1 MNHTMWTPSR
11 SGLLAVLLAGVMTA
25 AAPAMAQ
32 QEGNAGNGGGADAA
46 KAQSSAQP
54 ANPRAEL
61 RELQKQLGEIR
72 DQALENNP
80 ELKEQR
86 QSLKDAVNARMA
98 DEGVDPETDV
108 ERLREL
114 AEKLRSGEVKGEE
127 QKTLTKEYRE
137 KRQALLTARRKAL
150 GDEEIQKQRKA
161 FEDDLRAAMIEQ
173 NPETEALISKYRKQ
187 RTQMR
192 QKMQKAIQQRQKQ
205 QQQQKPSMQQEGG
218 SE

>member
-32 QEGNAGNGGGADAA
+32 QEGSAGNGGGAEAA
-46 KAQSSAQP
+46 KEQSSGKP
-54 ANPRAEL
+54 ANARAEM
-61 RELQKQLGEIR
+61 RKLQKRLGDIR

-98 DEGVDPETDV
+98 EEGVDPETDV
-108 ERLREL
+108 ARLREI
-114 AEKLRSGEVKGEE
+114 AKKLRSGKVEGEE

-137 KRQALLTARRKAL
+137 KRQTLLTARRKAL
-150 GDEEIQKQRKA
+150 GDEKIQKQRKA

-173 NPETEALISKYRKQ
+173 EPETKALIAEYRKQ

-192 QKMQKAIQQRQKQ
+192 QKMQKAIQQRQQ
-205 QQQQKPSMQQEGG
+205 QQQQKPSKQQQGG